1 MTRLVV
7 FLMVLEIFNDE
18 SVNSI
23 FKYKLEYK
31 FEYKLE
37 GFNTWELVPEITDYK
52 LEFMTQKFKNLDEI
66 QHTEIFAVV
75 KFWSGKITEFL
86 R

>member
-7 FLMVLEIFNDE
+7 FLMILDIFHNE
-18 SVNSI
+18 SVNST
-23 FKYKLEYK
+23 FKYKFVYK
-31 FEYKLE
+31 FDYKIG
-37 GFNTWELVPEITDYK
+37 GFNTWQLVPDITDYK
-52 LEFMTQKFKNLDEI
+52 LEFMTQKFKNLNEI
-66 QHTEIFAVV
+66 QHIEIFVVV

>member
-7 FLMVLEIFNDE
+7 FLKVLEIFNNE
-18 SVNSI
+18 SVNST

-31 FEYKLE
+31 FG
-37 GFNTWELVPEITDYK
+37 GFNTWEQVPEITDYK
-52 LEFMTQKFKNLDEI
+52 LEFMTQKLKNLDEI
-66 QHTEIFAVV
+66 QHIEIFAVV
-75 KFWSGKITEFL
+75 NFWTGEITEFL

>member
-1 MTRLVV
+1 
-7 FLMVLEIFNDE
+7 MVLEIFNNE

-23 FKYKLEYK
+23 FKYKLG
-31 FEYKLE
+31 
-37 GFNTWELVPEITDYK
+37 GFNTWELVPDITDYK
-52 LEFMTQKFKNLDEI
+52 LEFMTQKFKYLDEI

-75 KFWSGKITEFL
+75 KFWFGKITEFL

>member
-1 MTRLVV
+1 
-7 FLMVLEIFNDE
+7 MVLEIFNNK
-18 SVNSI
+18 SLNST

-31 FEYKLE
+31 FEYKPE
-37 GFNTWELVPEITDYK
+37 GFNTWELVPDITDYK

-66 QHTEIFAVV
+66 QHTEMFAVV

>member
-7 FLMVLEIFNDE
+7 FLMVLEIFNNE
-18 SVNSI
+18 SVNST
-23 FKYKLEYK
+23 FKYKLQYK
-31 FEYKLE
+31 FEYKLG
-37 GFNTWELVPEITDYK
+37 GFNTWELVPEITDFK

>member
-1 MTRLVV
+1 MTRFLV
-7 FLMVLEIFNDE
+7 FLMVLEIFDYE

-23 FKYKLEYK
+23 FKYKLKYK
-31 FEYKLE
+31 FG
-37 GFNTWELVPEITDYK
+37 GFNTWELVPDITDYK
-52 LEFMTQKFKNLDEI
+52 LEFMTQKFQTLDEV

-75 KFWSGKITEFL
+75 KFWSDKITEFL

>member
-7 FLMVLEIFNDE
+7 FLMVLEIFNNE

-31 FEYKLE
+31 FEYKF
-37 GFNTWELVPEITDYK
+37 GRFITWELVPDITDYK
-52 LEFMTQKFKNLDEI
+52 LEFMTQKFK
-66 QHTEIFAVV
+66 F
-75 KFWSGKITEFL
+75 G
-86 R
+86 

>member
-7 FLMVLEIFNDE
+7 FLMVLEIFNNE
-18 SVNSI
+18 SMNST

-31 FEYKLE
+31 FEYKLG

-52 LEFMTQKFKNLDEI
+52 WEFMT
-66 QHTEIFAVV
+66 
-75 KFWSGKITEFL
+75 
-86 R
+86 

>member
-7 FLMVLEIFNDE
+7 FLMVLEIFNNE
-18 SVNSI
+18 SVNSTL
-23 FKYKLEYK
+23 KYKLG
-31 FEYKLE
+31 
-37 GFNTWELVPEITDYK
+37 GFDSWELAPDITDYK
-52 LEFMTQKFKNLDEI
+52 LEFMTQKVKNLDEI

-75 KFWSGKITEFL
+75 KFWSGKMTEFL